1 MALRA
6 SLCDYFK
13 REIHRGARARDEMNS
28 QVSRKEEK
36 QKDDWSFRGR
46 KEKKKENEII
56 SCAVE
61 S

>member
-1 MALRA
+1 M
-6 SLCDYFK
+6 CDYFK

-46 KEKKKENEII
+46 KEKKKENE
-56 SCAVE
+56 SASSVVQLRVN
-61 S
+61 